1 MIMEYA
7 LGQIRLNNLRN
18 IKQRSM
24 SMAIQPIELLQ
35 RAFPALDE
43 LELDHLAGLA
53 TLKTY
58 PPDTILCHEG
68 AFEHTFYLISSG
80 GVVITK
86 RFDEHGDLVLRN
98 GGPGEFFGE
107 MAIIQDAPRS
117 ATVTTTEET
126 TVLEIDKQVMETA
139 LSANASLALTMIR
152 TTFDRLRANDIMTI
166 RELREAFETLERLD
180 RAKLDFIQVAA
191 HELRTPL
198 TVMRGYASMLLA
210 EPAIRDN
217 AMLNEI
223 TQGVVNGSTRLHEIV
238 NNMLDV
244 QKIDMDT
251 LEAAAIPVSLPVVLR
266 GIIVS
271 FKQAIEERQINLEM
285 NVEAEDDLMYI
296 EADPG
301 LVNKALYHLVM
312 NAIKYTPDGGTIR
325 ISCYY
330 EDVEELGRSAH
341 IAISDTGI
349 GIAPEHQKLIFEKF
363 YRLGEVALHSSGKTA
378 FKAGGPGLGLAIA
391 RGAINAHG
399 GRIWIDSP
407 GYSEELLPG
416 STFHVLLPVQA
427 RKRPHQHENANMPP
441 NIKLTHQ

>member
-1 MIMEYA
+1 
-7 LGQIRLNNLRN
+7 
-18 IKQRSM
+18 
-24 SMAIQPIELLQ
+24 MAIEPTELLE
-35 RAFPALDE
+35 RAFPALDPDE
-43 LELDHLAGLA
+43 VRHLASLA
-53 TLKTY
+53 KLNTY
-58 PPDTILCHEG
+58 PPDTVLCHEG
-68 AFEHTFYLISSG
+68 EFEHTFYLVSSG
-80 GVVITK
+80 GVIITK

-126 TVLEIDKQVMETA
+126 TVLEIDKNAMELA
-139 LSANASLALTMIR
+139 LSHNASLALTMIR

-210 EPAIRDN
+210 EPSIREN
-217 AMLNEI
+217 TMLNEI
-223 TQGVVNGSTRLHEIV
+223 TQGVVNGSQRLHEIV

-251 LEAAAIPVSLPVVLR
+251 LEAAAIPVSIPVVLR
-266 GIIVS
+266 GVIVG
-271 FKQAIEERQINLEM
+271 FREAIEERHINLEIVIDAD
-285 NVEAEDDLMYI
+285 NEAIYI

-312 NAIKYTPDGGTIR
+312 NAIKYTPDEGTIK
-325 ISCYY
+325 ITCNY
-330 EDVEELGRSAH
+330 EDVEELGRVAH
-341 IAISDTGI
+341 IAIADSGI
-349 GIAPEHQKLIFEKF
+349 GVALEHQKLIFEKF

-427 RKRPHQHENANMPP
+427 RKRPHQHETSTMPP
-441 NIKLTHQ
+441 NMRHTHQ

>member
-1 MIMEYA
+1 
-7 LGQIRLNNLRN
+7 
-18 IKQRSM
+18 
-24 SMAIQPIELLQ
+24 MAIEPTELLE
-35 RAFPALDE
+35 RAFPALDPDE
-43 LELDHLAGLA
+43 VRHLASLA
-53 TLKTY
+53 KLNTY
-58 PPDTILCHEG
+58 PPDTVLCHEG
-68 AFEHTFYLISSG
+68 EFEHTFYLVSSG
-80 GVVITK
+80 GVIITK

-107 MAIIQDAPRS
+107 MAIIQDAPR
-117 ATVTTTEET
+117 
-126 TVLEIDKQVMETA
+126 
-139 LSANASLALTMIR
+139 
-152 TTFDRLRANDIMTI
+152 
-166 RELREAFETLERLD
+166 LREAFETLERLD

-210 EPAIRDN
+210 EPSIREN
-217 AMLNEI
+217 TMLNEI
-223 TQGVVNGSTRLHEIV
+223 TQGVVNGSQRLHEIV

-251 LEAAAIPVSLPVVLR
+251 LEAAAIPVSIPVVLR
-266 GIIVS
+266 GVIVG
-271 FKQAIEERQINLEM
+271 FREAIEERHINLEIVIDAD
-285 NVEAEDDLMYI
+285 NEAIYI

-312 NAIKYTPDGGTIR
+312 NAIKYTPDEGTIK
-325 ISCYY
+325 ITCNY
-330 EDVEELGRSAH
+330 EDVEELGRVAH
-341 IAISDTGI
+341 IAIADSGI
-349 GIAPEHQKLIFEKF
+349 GVALEHQKLIFEKF

-427 RKRPHQHENANMPP
+427 RKRPHQHETSTMPP
-441 NIKLTHQ
+441 NMRHTHQ